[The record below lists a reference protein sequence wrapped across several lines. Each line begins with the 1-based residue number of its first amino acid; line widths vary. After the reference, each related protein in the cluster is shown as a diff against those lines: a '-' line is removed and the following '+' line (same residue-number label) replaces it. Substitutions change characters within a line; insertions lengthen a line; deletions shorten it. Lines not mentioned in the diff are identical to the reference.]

1 VDVSLP
7 IRSVIPSLDGPV
19 LQALSRSNA
28 PASLSD
34 VHRRTGEGSVS
45 GVRRVLERMVE
56 HGLVLHGPGGY
67 VLNREHLA
75 ADAILLLTGLHGR
88 FRERLRDWVGARHEP
103 VVAVGLY
110 GSLARRDG
118 SADSD
123 VDLVVVTAG
132 PTGTELRDELSEA
145 VEQWTGNPAQ
155 VVVLTADEVGQL
167 HAQTA
172 GIVASW
178 EHEMEMIVGDRSA
191 LGL

>member
-1 VDVSLP
+1 VDVSSP

-19 LQALSRSNA
+19 LDALSRSNA
-28 PASLSD
+28 PASLSEL
-34 VHRRTGEGSVS
+34 HRRAAEGSVS

-56 HGLVLHGPGGY
+56 HGLVLHVPGGY

-75 ADAILLLTGLHGR
+75 ADAVLLLAGLHGK
-88 FRERLRDWVGARHEP
+88 FRERLREWVSTRHEP

-123 VDLVVVTAG
+123 VDLVVVVAEQ
-132 PTGTELRDELSEA
+132 TGTELRDELAAA
-145 VEQWTGNPAQ
+145 VELWTGNPAQ
-155 VVVLTADEVGQL
+155 VVVLTAAEVEAL

-172 GIVASW
+172 AIVASW
-178 EHEMEMIVGDRSA
+178 EEELQMVLGARSA
-191 LGL
+191 FGL